1 MSVSFSLTEAERA
14 LLGSIAVN
22 AIAERLAGRKPE
34 APKLEDC
41 PESVRRN
48 LGCFVTLHEK
58 GALRGCIGS
67 IVGREPLARNVWRMA
82 QAAAFEDPR
91 FRPLAPSEWSA
102 IDIEMTVL
110 DQLTRCPAPKQ
121 IEIGRHGLVLV
132 LGRRQGVF
140 LPQVPVDQKWEVGQ
154 FLTHLCYKAGLPDG
168 SWKHPEAQL
177 WWYEGLVFP
186 VAK

>member
-91 FRPLAPSEWSA
+91 FRPLAPSEWPA

-110 DQLTRCPAPKQ
+110 DQLTRCPDPKQ

-140 LPQVPVDQKWEVGQ
+140 LPQVPVEQKWDLGQ
-154 FLTHLCYKAGLPDG
+154 YLTHLCYKAELPDG

-177 WWYEGLVFP
+177 WWYEGLVFQ
-186 VAK
+186 VIK